1 MELRRDVLRSLGY
14 FRKDSR
20 LLIFLLI
27 LMGSSALLGLL
38 QAWPLA
44 VLVDSVVGTPAENDW
59 MQQVFSITFPN
70 APLARIVALA
80 VTALVLRLL
89 QEFIGTAR
97 RLVNLQ
103 VQYNGRRR
111 RVLAMRVNSNRRSQI
126 SNLRLRFCNLAAPRG
141 SLDSRGSPSGNT
153 ADRFSP
159 AP

>member
-80 VTALVLRLL
+80 VLRLL

-97 RLVNLQ
+97 RLVDLQ

-126 SNLRLRFCNLAAPRG
+126 SNLGLRF
-141 SLDSRGSPSGNT
+141 
-153 ADRFSP
+153 
-159 AP
+159 